1 MRGALKRFAVVPM
14 LGLMSFV
21 APTAAVSAPMI
32 VHAPARL
39 ASSSNNAVTSTN
51 WSGYADTG
59 GTFTK
64 AHATWK
70 QPAAT
75 CPSTQ
80 HQYSSFWVGI
90 DGYSSNS
97 VEQLGTDSDCN
108 GVNHPVYYAWY
119 EMFPAG
125 SVRLSSSTNPVHVG
139 DTMSA
144 AVTVAGTKFTLS
156 LADKTAGWSFKIV
169 KSSST
174 AKKSSA
180 EWIAEAPSSCSGGSC
195 SVLPL
200 ADFGTVKFT
209 ATTTTKDGVA
219 GNITTFTNHKITMV
233 TSANVVKAQPT
244 TATSTGFSDTRHH
257 V

>member
-1 MRGALKRFAVVPM
+1 MPKGLNRFAVIPM
-14 LGLMSFV
+14 LALTSFV

-32 VHAPARL
+32 VHAPARI
-39 ASSSNNAVTSTN
+39 ASLSNDSVTSTN
-51 WSGYADTG
+51 WSGYGDTG
-59 GTFTK
+59 GAFTK
-64 AHATWK
+64 VHATWK

-75 CPSTQ
+75 CPSSQ

-97 VEQLGTDSDCN
+97 VEQLGTDSDCKGTN
-108 GVNHPVYYAWY
+108 NPVYYAWY

-125 SVRLSSSTNPVHVG
+125 SVTLSSTTYPVHVG

-144 AVTVAGTKFTLS
+144 AVTVSGTKFTLS
-156 LADKTAGWSFKIV
+156 ETNKTAGWTFKIA
-169 KSSST
+169 KTSST

-200 ADFGTVKFT
+200 ADFGKVKFT
-209 ATTTTKDGVA
+209 ATTATKDGVA
-219 GNITTFTNHKITMV
+219 GNITTFTSHKITMV
-233 TSANVVKAQPT
+233 TSASVVKAKPSNA
-244 TATSTGFSDTRHH
+244 TATGFSDTWHH
-257 V
+257 I